1 MDALDRGRAA
11 FATQAWS
18 DAVAALAE
26 ADRASPLGPDD
37 LERLATA
44 AYLTGRD
51 AASADAWTRAH
62 HQLLA
67 RDEPRRAARCAIWLG
82 LGLVL
87 RGETVRG
94 GGWLAR
100 ARRVLAGGPPDLAEH
115 GFLQWSDAFQA
126 IMAGDPTAALA
137 GFEPAAAL
145 GERHGDPDLAAL
157 GRVGAGRARIRLGDG
172 GAGVALL
179 DEVMVAVET
188 GELSPIVVG
197 DLYCTVLEGC
207 QELFDLR
214 RAQQWTELLAGWCA
228 AQQDLV
234 PYRGQCLLHRAELLA
249 LHGAWPDAL
258 EEARRAAG
266 RFLEPTGHPAA
277 GEAAYQQGE
286 LHRLRGEAAEAEAAY
301 RQASRWGR
309 EPQPGLALLRLAQ
322 GQAAAAG
329 AALRPGP
336 GSCPPRWR
344 SPWPAGTCPRPG
356 RPPASSPGS
365 PPTWTRRCWRRRPPP
380 PRERSCSPRATPGPP
395 WPPSGPPGRPGGSW
409 RRRTRRPGPGGH
421 RAGLPGPGRPGLG
434 RPGAGRGPLG
444 LPAARGRPRP
454 GPGGGAGRRRPG
466 RDGRRPDR
474 PRGRGAAAGRHR
486 PDQPGHRR
494 RAGAERAHRG
504 PPRQQHPHQAR
515 GALAG
520 RRHRLGL
527 RARAGL
533 SRRWVEPPTGRPG
546 QIWVVP
552 AMPGARSRTY
562 GRRCQA
568 SAQLR

>member
-1 MDALDRGRAA
+1 MDALDRGRSA
-11 FATQAWS
+11 FAAQAWS

-26 ADRASPLGPDD
+26 AGRAAPLEPDD
-37 LERLATA
+37 LERLAA
-44 AYLTGRD
+44 AAWLTGRD
-51 AASADAWTRAH
+51 AEATEAWARAH
-62 HQLLA
+62 HELLA
-67 RDEPRRAARCAIWLG
+67 TGEPRRAARCAIWLG
-82 LGLVL
+82 FGLVL

-100 ARRVLAGGPPDLAEH
+100 ARRVLADGPPDLAEH
-115 GFLQWSDAFQA
+115 GWLLWWNAFQA
-126 IMAGDPTAALA
+126 FIAGDPAAALA
-137 GFEPAAAL
+137 GFEGAAAL
-145 GERHGDPDLAAL
+145 GERRGDADLAAL
-157 GRVGAGRARIRLGDG
+157 GRVGAGRARIRLGEA

-214 RAQQWTELLAGWCA
+214 RAQQWTEVLTGWCA

-329 AALRPGP
+329 AAIRRALDE
-336 GSCPPRWR
+336 
-344 SPWPAGTCPRPG
+344 AGD
-356 RPPASSPGS
+356 
-365 PPTWTRRCWRRRPPP
+365 PPT
-380 PRERSCSPRATPGPP
+380 RARLLPAQVEIALA
-395 WPPSGPPGRPGGSW
+395 GGNV
-409 RRRTRRPGPGGH
+409 
-421 RAGLPGPGRPGLG
+421 
-434 RPGAGRGPLG
+434 
-444 LPAARGRPRP
+444 PAAR
-454 GPGGGAGRRRPG
+454 
-466 RDGRRPDR
+466 
-474 PRGRGAAAGRHR
+474 AAAGELARVAAGLEAPLLVATAAAAEGAVLLAEGDPR
-486 PDQPGHRR
+486 AALAALRGAWAAWQELEAPYQAARAREGIGLACRALGDQDSAALELDAARWAYQRLGAAPDL
-494 RAGAERAHRG
+494 
-504 PPRQQHPHQAR
+504 AR
-515 GALAG
+515 VEALAG
-520 RRHRLGL
+520 GGPAGAAGGLTARELEVLRLVATGQTNRAIAAELVLSERTVDRHVSNILTKLGVPS
-527 RARAGL
+527 RAAATAWAYEHGL
-533 SRRWVEPPTGRPG
+533 V
-546 QIWVVP
+546 
-552 AMPGARSRTY
+552 
-562 GRRCQA
+562 
-568 SAQLR
+568 

>member
-1 MDALDRGRAA
+1 MDALDRGRSA

-18 DAVAALAE
+18 DAVAALTE
-26 ADRASPLGPDD
+26 ADRAAPLGPDD

-51 AASADAWTRAH
+51 AASAEAWTRAH

-115 GFLQWSDAFQA
+115 GFLLWWDALQA
-126 IMAGDPTAALA
+126 IMAGDPAAALA
-137 GFEPAAAL
+137 GFERAGAL

-157 GRVGAGRARIRLGDG
+157 GRVGAGRARIRLGDA

-329 AALRPGP
+329 AAVRRALDEAGDPPARARLLPAQVEIALAGGDVPAARAAAGEVARVAADLEAPLLVATAAAAEGAVLLAEGDPRATLAALRAAWAAWRELEAPYQAPGP
-336 GSCPPRWR
+336 GRASG
-344 SPWPAGTCPRPG
+344 WPAGPWATRTRPPWSWTRPAGPTSGSGPPPTWPGWRRWPAAARPG
-356 RPPASSPGS
+356 RP
-365 PPTWTRRCWRRRPPP
+365 
-380 PRERSCSPRATPGPP
+380 
-395 WPPSGPPGRPGGSW
+395 
-409 RRRTRRPGPGGH
+409 
-421 RAGLPGPGRPGLG
+421 
-434 RPGAGRGPLG
+434 
-444 LPAARGRPRP
+444 AA
-454 GPGGGAGRRRPG
+454 
-466 RDGRRPDR
+466 
-474 PRGRGAAAGRHR
+474 
-486 PDQPGHRR
+486 
-494 RAGAERAHRG
+494 
-504 PPRQQHPHQAR
+504 
-515 GALAG
+515 
-520 RRHRLGL
+520 
-527 RARAGL
+527 
-533 SRRWVEPPTGRPG
+533 
-546 QIWVVP
+546 
-552 AMPGARSRTY
+552 
-562 GRRCQA
+562 
-568 SAQLR
+568 